1 MTSPNINDYAT
12 LNKYALL
19 AYSGITTAHT
29 TIITNGDYGSYPTQT
44 YGAGLQGTLNNADAN
59 VANTEIQNLENAI
72 NAYTAGLTL
81 SVLPV
86 TITSATTFYKNIK
99 YYSGSSITFQGIPI
113 TLDAQ
118 GDTNAQFFITASAS
132 ITFDNV
138 PSITLLNG
146 ASTCNVFWLAGTA
159 LISFTGTSPPQIP
172 GIFIA
177 GTAITFAIGSNVVG
191 RLYAQT
197 ANVTFDGTGT
207 SSVNGICTTRPQDII
222 CYLKG
227 TLILTKQG
235 FVPIENIKAG
245 HDVVTKGKIYKQQY
259 VDKDASLELT
269 PVIWISKFKVLKL
282 NSKSRPICITKNALG
297 KNLPFKNLYV
307 SPDHSLLLNGTM
319 VNAKHMVNGTT
330 IYQDEELESVE
341 YYHLECKN
349 HRAIFANGILSET
362 YLEGLNNRDVFDY
375 SVKLR
380 PKFNF
385 KKIHALR

>member
-1 MTSPNINDYAT
+1 MTSTNINDSAYAT
-12 LNKYALL
+12 LNTFALL
-19 AYSGITTAHT
+19 ASSELTSVNTTT
-29 TIITNGDYGSYPTQT
+29 ITNGNYGTPNGT
-44 YGAGLQGTLNNADAN
+44 GIAEGFVGTLVTGTNA
-59 VANTEIQNLENAI
+59 TTSQTQLTTLKNAI
-72 NAYTAGLTL
+72 NA
-81 SVLPV
+81 V
-86 TITSATTFYKNIK
+86 ATTGTTPGGTGQIIYTPGK
-99 YYSGSSITFQGIPI
+99 YEPTTGLSISYTGAEIIF
-113 TLDAQ
+113 DAQ
-118 GDTNAQFFITASAS
+118 NNPNAQFFIQASSSITFASVAS
-132 ITFDNV
+132 ITL
-138 PSITLLNG
+138 ING
-146 ASTCNVFWLAGTA
+146 ASTCNIFWVAGSEA
-159 LISFTGTSPPQIP
+159 ISFTGTSPPSIP

-177 GTAITFAIGSNVVG
+177 GSAITFANASLIVG

-197 ANVTFDGTGT
+197 ANVTFSGN
-207 SSVNGICTTRPQDII
+207 SAVNGICTDKPQDII

-227 TLILTKQG
+227 SLILTKKG

-245 HDVVTKGKIYKQQY
+245 DDIITKGKIYKQKY

-269 PVIWISKFKVLKL
+269 PVIWISKFNVLKL

-297 KNLPFKNLYV
+297 KNLPFKDLYV

-330 IYQDEELESVE
+330 IYQDEECESVE

-385 KKIHALR
+385 KKIYALR